1 MSSKLPDFIK
11 GQLIELDAQLDATIA
26 MGDGMIDVTDFDKGD
41 AADDKWAKARGERI
55 HKRDKAIGTA
65 GAVAGGL
72 GAGTLGGAYLR
83 GRKVSG
89 GNAKG
94 MDAMRVGARDV
105 SNKVVGAA
113 KKVGE
118 KAGEARFKGHYY
130 AGAAHEKG
138 KSMVKSAAGAVKKVA
153 SKVKF
158 DANQAVTDLS
168 AELDAIINFETID
181 DAAAKKP
188 VQKSKSPMIAGTAI
202 GLGTGAAAGHLGTKH
217 AATLGKA
224 TSRGISVAKTGYRTG
239 KSKMA
244 SIGKGIMGNMI
255 RKGK

>member
-26 MGDGMIDVTDFDKGD
+26 MGDGMIDVTEFEEKKPSG
-41 AADDKWAKARGERI
+41 
-55 HKRDKAIGTA
+55 RDRASAGLKA
-65 GAVAGGL
+65 GATAAAL
-72 GAGTLGGAYLR
+72 GSGALAGGAYLH
-83 GRKVSG
+83 GRRVSG
-89 GNAKG
+89 GNARGK
-94 MDAMRVGARDV
+94 DAMRVGMRDV
-105 SNKVVGAA
+105 DNKAHAA
-113 KKVGE
+113 GKKISD
-118 KAGEARFKGHYY
+118 KASEARFKGHYW

-138 KSMVKSAAGAVKKVA
+138 KSMVKSAAGAIKKVA
-153 SKVKF
+153 KKVKF

-168 AELDAIINFETID
+168 AELDDILNFETID
-181 DAAAKKP
+181 DATAKKP

-217 AATLGKA
+217 AAQLAKA
-224 TSRGISVAKTGYRTG
+224 GGRGISIAKTGYKTG

-255 RKGK
+255 RRGK

>member
-26 MGDGMIDVTDFDKGD
+26 MGDGMIDVTDFEEKEKKGR
-41 AADDKWAKARGERI
+41 AGLA
-55 HKRDKAIGTA
+55 A
-65 GAVAGGL
+65 GAAAAGL
-72 GAGTLGGAYLR
+72 GAGTLGGAYLH

-94 MDAMRVGARDV
+94 KDAMRVGARDV
-105 SNKVVGAA
+105 ANKAHAA
-113 KKVGE
+113 GKKVAD

-138 KSMVKSAAGAVKKVA
+138 KKIAGEIARRVGKVA
-153 SKVKF
+153 KF

-168 AELDAIINFETID
+168 AELDSIINFETID
-181 DAAAKKP
+181 DATAKKP

-202 GLGTGAAAGHLGTKH
+202 GLGTGAVAGHMGTKH
-217 AATLGKA
+217 AAQLAKA
-224 TSRGISVAKTGYRTG
+224 GGRGISIAKTGYKTG

-255 RKGK
+255 RKK